1 MHGGEPHIDRRRNT
15 LQQDINKLLATY
27 RELLERTARQGEL
40 IDGIPNQFASLES
53 VIREYI
59 YEESRA
65 NDEIVKQ
72 LNTINQALLLIY
84 GQQLHSTAAR
94 KAFDTIQ
101 ISADRMDLLKMFKE
115 ENENLNYAK
124 LMIAQQGGELSAELI
139 WLKRRDK
146 ASEAVEKIKQELD
159 ELT

>member
-1 MHGGEPHIDRRRNT
+1 VI
-15 LQQDINKLLATY
+15 
-27 RELLERTARQGEL
+27 ERYARQGEVL
-40 IDGIPNQFASLES
+40 DGIPTWFTSLES

-65 NDEIVKQ
+65 NDEIIRQ
-72 LNTINQALLLIY
+72 LDTINRALLMIY
-84 GQQLHSTAAR
+84 GQQLHSATAR

-101 ISADRMDLLKMFKE
+101 ISVDKMDLLKMFKE

-146 ASEAVEKIKQELD
+146 AAEAVERIKQELD
-159 ELT
+159 GIG

>member
-1 MHGGEPHIDRRRNT
+1 MDRRQTT
-15 LQQDINKLLATY
+15 LQSDIQKLLATY
-27 RELLERTARQGEL
+27 RELLERSARQGEL
-40 IDGIPNQFASLES
+40 IDGIPTQFTSLES

-59 YEESRA
+59 FEESRA
-65 NDEIVKQ
+65 NDEIIRQ
-72 LNTINQALLLIY
+72 LDTINRALLMIY
-84 GQQLHSTAAR
+84 GQQLHSVTAR

-101 ISADRMDLLKMFKE
+101 ISVDKMDLLKMFRE

-146 ASEAVEKIKQELD
+146 SAEAVERIKQELD
-159 ELT
+159 SL